1 MLLIQI
7 LIVAFAVF
15 ALLRAVFQFRQGR
28 LNRYWLAFWL
38 AFWLLAVVVVTMPQT
53 TEIAARLTGV
63 GRGVDFVIYLSIVL
77 LFYLVFRL
85 FVKIEEG
92 ERELT
97 RLVRKLA
104 LDDFAK
110 SQEENPQVHV
120 AKSSENQERLQF

>member
-15 ALLRAVFQFRQGR
+15 ALLRTLHQFRQGR
-28 LNRYWLAFWL
+28 LDRRWLAFWL
-38 AFWLLAVVVVTMPQT
+38 AFWLLVVVVVMLPQT

-63 GRGVDFVIYLSIVL
+63 GRGVDLVIYLSIIL

-92 ERELT
+92 ERQLT
-97 RLVRKLA
+97 RLVRQLA
-104 LDDFAK
+104 LSDFAK
-110 SQEENPQVHV
+110 AQEQNPPVRV
-120 AKSSENQERLQF
+120 TKSTDNQEKLKL